1 MPLTPSEQDYA
12 ESLLVSAQF
21 GDTAQSA
28 SARAALDDWTRQSG
42 ERQAYVR
49 QLEAADRSLDRNL
62 SDLKVRYARHV
73 EPTPAPRL
81 APARTLRWHRS
92 PATYLLAAGLAASVL
107 WTVNPVLSRQEA
119 SSAIGQQRTIDL
131 DDGSAVLLNTNTAG
145 RFVNRLRSREWTLER
160 GEALFSVRHSQWRPF
175 HVFADAIDIRD
186 IGTRFSV
193 RRLAGGASVAV
204 LEGRVEVSAAGA
216 AAPAELGPS
225 EAVRVDGS
233 VLTSLDPKSFDTLV
247 SWKDRRLDFNGTALT
262 DVVSELQRYRAAPIV
277 LADARA
283 GKVQITGGFSSADP
297 DHLLDMLPV
306 VAPVAVS
313 RKQDG
318 TVVIS
323 SRR

>member
-28 SARAALDDWTRQSG
+28 SAKAALDAWTRQSG

-49 QLEAADRSLDRNL
+49 KLEAADHSLDKNL
-62 SDLKVRYARHV
+62 SDLKARYARHV
-73 EPTPAPRL
+73 EPASAQRI
-81 APARTLRWHRS
+81 APARAIRWHRS
-92 PATYLLAAGLAASVL
+92 PAAYLLAAGLAASVL
-107 WTVNPVLSRQEA
+107 WAVNPVLSRQEA
-119 SSAIGQQRTIDL
+119 SSEIGQQRMIDL
-131 DDGSAVLLNTNTAG
+131 DDGSEVLLNTNTAG

-160 GEALFSVRHSQWRPF
+160 GEALFSVKHSPWRPF
-175 HVFADAIDIRD
+175 HVFAESVDIRD

-193 RRLAGGASVAV
+193 RRLAGGVSVAV
-204 LEGRVEVSAAGA
+204 LEGSVEVSAAGNK
-216 AAPAELGPS
+216 APALLGPN
-225 EAVRVDGS
+225 EAIRTDGS
-233 VLTSLDPKSFDTLV
+233 VFTSLDPKSFDTLV
-247 SWKDRRLDFNGTALT
+247 SWKDRRLDFNGTSLT
-262 DVVSELQRYRAAPIV
+262 DVVSELQRYRSEPIV

-283 GKVQITGGFSSADP
+283 AKVQITGGFSSADP
-297 DHLLDMLPV
+297 DHLLDMLPL